1 MLVGTARAVRTSK
14 MPSVWGTVLAM
25 RAATRSTVRRAVMS
39 TRAMRTWATVRTATS
54 SSSKAMAAVSAVS
67 MAILAIGARARWT
80 LTIVIVIVNVVVVV
94 APLAILLTVVL
105 VMGSVLV
112 VVMRAVWVSWGKWWW
127 RGTTMRQT
135 SRAAEELISP

>member
-54 SSSKAMAAVSAVS
+54 SSSKATAAVSAMS
-67 MAILAIGARARWT
+67 MATLAIGARARWT
-80 LTIVIVIVNVVVVV
+80 LTIVIVIVVVVV

-112 VVMRAVWVSWGKWWW
+112 VVRRAVWVSWGKWWW
-127 RGTTMRQT
+127 RRTTMRQA